1 LLAWILALAMVA
13 KATPAWADHVDELTT
28 MLASSSE
35 KTRLSA
41 VVSLARLD
49 DKRAL
54 KPLVTALHDP
64 SAPVRALAA
73 SALGRLG
80 HKAALPALR
89 SAATDD
95 TDDTVRAKARE
106 AAVKV
111 AKINNLPDELPPT
124 HAEPSQARRT
134 TGFGRSPHAVED
146 RPDLFVVIK
155 SSNDDSPGKADKPL
169 RKINADILKTALDNE
184 LKQAPQVTLAETEAK
199 RWGLEAR
206 HIDLSIVKLD
216 VDTSG
221 SYVEIEA
228 ELRLA
233 ISDDTGK
240 MLSFLSGGA
249 KVQVPRSKYKPQFL
263 PDFRKEALEG
273 AMKGMLDKLLAHL
286 RDTSQS

>member
-1 LLAWILALAMVA
+1 MRWLVVLLLVA
-13 KATPAWADHVDELTT
+13 NAAPARADRVDDLTT
-28 MLASSSE
+28 QLSSSSE
-35 KTRLSA
+35 KTRLTA

-49 DKRAL
+49 DKRAM

-73 SALGRLG
+73 TALGHLG
-80 HKAALPALR
+80 HKASLPSLR

-95 TDDTVRAKARE
+95 TDETVRAKARE
-106 AAVKV
+106 AAIKV
-111 AKINNLPDELPPT
+111 AKVNNLPDELPPA
-124 HAEPSQARRT
+124 HAEVAARRTT

-155 SSNDDSPGKADKPL
+155 STNDDSPGSKNDKAV
-169 RKINADILKTALDNE
+169 RKANADILKESLVDS
-184 LKQAPQVTLAETEAK
+184 LKAAPQVTMTDTEAK

-206 HIDLSIVKLD
+206 HIDVSVVKLE

-221 SYVEIEA
+221 SYVEISA
-228 ELRLA
+228 DLRLA

-249 KVQVPRSKYKPQFL
+249 KVQVPRTKYKPSFL
-263 PDFRKEALEG
+263 PDYRREALQG
-273 AMKGMLDKLLAHL
+273 AMQGMFDKLIAHL
-286 RDTSQS
+286 RDQSQS